1 MGRDVM
7 TGKDAMIIDLHNDL
21 FTCGKSN
28 AEIIN
33 CVNSAKNAGALVLY
47 AVYNDGKRD
56 FCFLAEKAA
65 KIKNASGGNCTLENA
80 CYLNENADNGL
91 IDRLFELIAQI
102 KPLFVSLCHNDK
114 NAFAGGCKSEGG
126 ITELGKTFIKF
137 LNERK
142 IPLDLSHINEQ
153 GFYEGVELSFK
164 PLCSHSALY
173 SLCEHPR
180 NLKNEQ
186 ISALLEKGGVMGLIG
201 VNHFLKTENLS
212 GESAFNRHIDGY
224 LQKFG
229 TKGLCLGSDFFGSD
243 APVFS
248 DGDYDAFSRTG
259 AFLDDMGLNETE
271 REKVLFKNAAEFLN
285 IENTFAFKNSSL

>member
-1 MGRDVM
+1 
-7 TGKDAMIIDLHNDL
+7 MIIDLHNDL
-21 FTCGKSN
+21 FTSEKTEE
-28 AEIIN
+28 EIEKFVCAANI
-33 CVNSAKNAGALVLY
+33 SRARVLY

-65 KIKNASGGNCTLENA
+65 KIKNASGVNCTLENA

-102 KPLFVSLCHNDK
+102 KPLFVSLCWNNK
-114 NAFAGGCKSEGG
+114 NAFACGCACGEKGG

-173 SLCEHPR
+173 SLCKHPR

-201 VNHFLKTENLS
+201 VNHFLKTENLY
-212 GESAFNRHIDGY
+212 GESAFNRHIDVY

-229 TKGLCLGSDFFGSD
+229 TKGLCLGSDFFGSY

-248 DGDYDAFSRTG
+248 DGDYGAFSRTG
-259 AFLDDMGLNETE
+259 AFLSDMGLNEAE

-285 IENTFAFKNSSL
+285 IENPFAFKNSSL